1 MAQRQLPMFPEGST
15 EVTHDLAFEK
25 RDGSVTYFYGSLP
38 VFTHNENDAA
48 SFKMIT
54 AQFYINGYVK
64 QMDIVRAFGVTPISV
79 NVQLNSIRRR
89 VYKDFMLRKK
99 REERLF

>member
-1 MAQRQLPMFPEGST
+1 MFPEGST

-79 NVQLNSIRRR
+79 KRAVKLYQEEGVQGF
-89 VYKDFMLRKK
+89 YAEKK
-99 REERLF
+99 TRGTAVV

>member
-1 MAQRQLPMFPEGST
+1 MAQRQLPMFPEGWT

-54 AQFYINGYVK
+54 AQFWLCQTNGYRPCFWCNAH
-64 QMDIVRAFGVTPISV
+64 QC
-79 NVQLNSIRRR
+79 
-89 VYKDFMLRKK
+89 
-99 REERLF
+99 